1 MPVCLIRTITSNYQ
15 NHKLTQVLSVLK
27 KKTKKTK
34 KTFYLFYFV
43 YMNVLPTCMSVH
55 PMLIPIGFLELEIWM
70 VLRHHVG
77 AETQTRILYKSKEC
91 S

>member
-1 MPVCLIRTITSNYQ
+1 MSDKDHHKQLPEPQAHTST
-15 NHKLTQVLSVLK
+15 LCFE

-43 YMNVLPTCMSVH
+43 YMSVLPTCMSVH